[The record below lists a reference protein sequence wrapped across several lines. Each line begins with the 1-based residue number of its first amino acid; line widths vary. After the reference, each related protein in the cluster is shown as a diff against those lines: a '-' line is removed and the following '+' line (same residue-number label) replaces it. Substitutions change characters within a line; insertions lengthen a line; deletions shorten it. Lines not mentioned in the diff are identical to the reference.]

1 MLTQEAAMSQTLA
14 EIVVAIIVVVIFF
27 RLGVELTP
35 IVIDWW
41 RDLRNAANGDE
52 RNDNDDK

>member
-1 MLTQEAAMSQTLA
+1 VLIQEAAMSRTLA
-14 EIVVAIIVVVIFF
+14 EIVIAIIVVVIFF
-27 RLGVELTP
+27 RLGVEIAP
-35 IVIDWW
+35 IIMDWW

>member
-1 MLTQEAAMSQTLA
+1 MQEAAMSQTLA